1 MISIS
6 TLRRHLR
13 GASPFAAS
21 LLFTSALVMGSGCSP
36 SAIPAA
42 AVKLPS
48 LVTPVADVSPASE
61 ARIAAF
67 CGDCHALPR
76 PESFP
81 RDRWHFE
88 VKKGY
93 EFYAK
98 SGRTDLDPP
107 PIHETLAYYR
117 FRAPETVVP
126 PTSPDAPGPAP
137 VRFVQEPLHL
147 NTGNGILPEI
157 ANLRWTKLI
166 EGEPPVLIACDMR
179 YGHIVAIDLRPEGR
193 QPPQLLG
200 RLRNP
205 CRVEPCD
212 LDGNGTI
219 DLAVADL
226 GSFLPAEHDRG
237 RVMLLRREVG
247 SSVYETVE
255 LLAGL
260 GRVADVRAGDLDGD
274 GQQDLVVAEFGW
286 QQSGGIHLLTNTTE
300 PGGQL
305 QFERRTLDDRPGT
318 IHVPIRDLD
327 RDGRPDIVS
336 LVSQQYESVDLL
348 RNLGAGKF
356 VRRNLWSA
364 ADLTSG
370 SSGLEILDFDR
381 DGDDDILV
389 TSGDS
394 FDNNYVSPWHG
405 VTWLEN
411 QGNLRFVPH
420 RLTDMT
426 GAYRA
431 VAGDFDG
438 DGDNDVLAVA
448 WLPRRAQPAS
458 LRETRVASIVLLEQT
473 APGEFAR
480 HTLEWDRPYYATV
493 EIGDFDADGD
503 FDFAVG
509 SGPNVAEGRGSDPYL
524 TVWWN
529 QATDSKSTN

>member
-1 MISIS
+1 VLPANS
-6 TLRRHLR
+6 RRRLNR
-13 GASPFAAS
+13 NGCRVAAIVICAIAAV
-21 LLFTSALVMGSGCSP
+21 TSSGCSP
-36 SAIPAA
+36 PAIPVA
-42 AVKLPS
+42 AVELPS
-48 LVTPVADVSPASE
+48 LESPAKDVAPE
-61 ARIAAF
+61 TAARVAAF

-117 FRAPETVVP
+117 SRAPESVSL
-126 PTSPDAPGPAP
+126 PTSPEAPGPAP

-226 GSFLPAEHDRG
+226 GSFLPAEHERG

-247 SSVYETVE
+247 SNDYETVE

-260 GRVADVRAGDLDGD
+260 GRVSDVRAGKLDGD
-274 GQQDLVVAEFGW
+274 GQEDLVVAEFGW
-286 QQSGGIHLLTNTTE
+286 QHSGGIHLLTNTTE

-305 QFERRTLDDRPGT
+305 QFARRTLDDRPGT
-318 IHVPIRDLD
+318 IHVPIHDLD
-327 RDGRPDIVS
+327 RDGRPDIIA

-348 RNLGAGKF
+348 RNLTSGKF
-356 VRRNLWSA
+356 VRRHLWSA
-364 ADLTSG
+364 EDLTSG
-370 SSGLEILDFDR
+370 SSGLKIVDFDR

-405 VTWLEN
+405 VIWLEN
-411 QGNLRFVPH
+411 QGDLQFVPH

-438 DGDNDVLAVA
+438 DSDNEVLAVA

-458 LRETRVASIVLLEQT
+458 VRETRVASIVLLEQT
-473 APGEFAR
+473 ARGEFAR

-493 EIGDFDADGD
+493 EVGDFDADGD
-503 FDFAVG
+503 LDFAVG

-524 TVWWN
+524 AVWWN
-529 QATDSKSTN
+529 QTNQK